1 MTRGYQL
8 LSALIIYFPCECYSI
23 FFLFILDF
31 IVLSAFEDWLVILQ
45 ILLLF
50 NSWDQDSIKIL
61 NATFQNVQVGIV
73 KLTAHWVL
81 DVRCVNVVQN
91 RKLLSCKLY
100 IRHHVIQTTTI

>member
-45 ILLLF
+45 
-50 NSWDQDSIKIL
+50 KK
-61 NATFQNVQVGIV
+61 TFKTPFCMYLIF
-73 KLTAHWVL
+73 
-81 DVRCVNVVQN
+81 
-91 RKLLSCKLY
+91 
-100 IRHHVIQTTTI
+100 